1 MGVGRLALVLVAV
14 SSVARADPPA
24 AEAKNNAKK
33 TAKKAAAEAKRGRA
47 LMKAHKYADAC
58 PKLEESQQLSPS
70 LVTERTLAECDVH
83 IGKLASALAAYR
95 DVIAREPSS
104 RRRKAAVDL
113 VAKLDLRVPRIIV
126 NVEADAEA
134 MLDDAP
140 LAATAQG
147 APVDF
152 GRHEIVATKPGR
164 VEFRKSVTITDEGQ
178 VVTINAK
185 LPEVETTAT
194 VATDANA
201 NANAKSPTPT
211 PTPTPRPVPKPRVE
225 ATSHRRGY
233 GVATISVGGA
243 GLITGV
249 VFGVLARSKWNA
261 AKAICGGS
269 TTCETQGEAN
279 AASTLGAQAHSRA
292 TLSTIFSIA
301 GGAVAAAGIVLYA
314 TAPRDH
320 EVQVSAVPATDGG
333 TFVVSGRF

>member
-1 MGVGRLALVLVAV
+1 MGVGRLAVVLVAV
-14 SSVARADPPA
+14 SSVVHAGPPSA
-24 AEAKNNAKK
+24 AEAKKN
-33 TAKKAAAEAKRGRA
+33 AKKAAADAKRGRA

-104 RRRKAAVDL
+104 KRRKAAVDL

-126 NVEADAEA
+126 NVEADAEV

-164 VEFRKSVTITDEGQ
+164 VEFRKSVAITDEGQ

-185 LPEVETTAT
+185 LPEETPT
-194 VATDANA
+194 VAANA
-201 NANAKSPTPT
+201 NANGKSPTPT
-211 PTPTPRPVPKPRVE
+211 PTPTPVPPPKPRAE
-225 ATSHRRGY
+225 PTSHRRAY

-243 GLITGV
+243 GLVTGV
-249 VFGVLARSKWNA
+249 VFGALARSKWNA

-269 TTCETQGEAN
+269 TTCMTQGEAT

-320 EVQVSAVPATDGG
+320 EVRVSALPATDGG
-333 TFVVSGRF
+333 TLVVSGRF